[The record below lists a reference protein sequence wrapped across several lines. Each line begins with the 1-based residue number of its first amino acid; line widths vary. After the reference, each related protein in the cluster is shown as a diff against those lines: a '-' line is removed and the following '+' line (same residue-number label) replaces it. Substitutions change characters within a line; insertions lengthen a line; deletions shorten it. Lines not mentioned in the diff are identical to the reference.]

1 MHSNAMSSGASGQA
15 ESYDRA
21 EANRAGR
28 RPTPSCRPS

>member
-21 EANRAGR
+21 EANRGAAGQ
-28 RPTPSCRPS
+28 PNCRPS